1 MANVWHWGNN
11 GTGAEIAP
19 VRILTRSGHR
29 RADIAVMHNEARGK
43 LGFSARVMPMRRRE
57 FVTLLGSAAAVVP
70 LTARAQQGTLP
81 VIGFM
86 SSRSPEDSES
96 VLAAFRKGLSEGGL
110 VEGKDVLIEFRWARG
125 DFGRLPA
132 LAAELVG
139 DRVAVIVA
147 AGGDPSALAAK
158 AATSTIPIVFAGG
171 DPIKFGLVASLNRPG
186 GNVTGVFFITTD
198 LEAKRLGLLHEL
210 FPRAALLGVLLNPKF
225 PSTAQQALELKTTA
239 ATIGQPLT
247 FFNAST
253 DAELDS
259 AFAALSQQRVTAILV
274 SVSPFFDTRRAKIIA
289 FAAQQK
295 LPAMYQ
301 FREYVLEG
309 GLMSYGPSLGETY
322 REVGN
327 YAAKILNGAT
337 PSHLPVMQSLK
348 FELVINMKTA
358 KTLGFEFP
366 ATFIARADD
375 VIE

>member
-1 MANVWHWGNN
+1 MSLEMA
-11 GTGAEIAP
+11 
-19 VRILTRSGHR
+19 RSGHR

-43 LGFSARVMPMRRRE
+43 LRFSARVMPMRRRE